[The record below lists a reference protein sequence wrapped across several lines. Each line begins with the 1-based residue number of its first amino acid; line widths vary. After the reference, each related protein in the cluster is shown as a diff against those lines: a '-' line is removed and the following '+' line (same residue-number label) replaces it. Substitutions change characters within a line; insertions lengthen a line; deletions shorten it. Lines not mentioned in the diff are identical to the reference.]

1 LSSSNPNLQNIPTEA
16 DPKYD
21 IRQAF
26 IVDKGNEMLA
36 ADYSQVELRLLA
48 DMSGDEE
55 LLRAFKND
63 EDVHVGAKRE
73 LEEELGITV
82 PTEQLKEV
90 AIITAHVSDADHDTV
105 FTTHLFATNIGDQEV
120 HPSDDL
126 DDIVRFSRD
135 QMQELITRYST
146 LQDTVITIDRDYT
159 IGKASTASSP
169 FSWKDY
175 GTFYGKVHEIALQLT
190 DA

>member
-1 LSSSNPNLQNIPTEA
+1 MSTAKHYEFTFHFSHIPPVMLRGTHALIVVRDEQG
-16 DPKYD
+16 K
-21 IRQAF
+21 F
-26 IVDKGNEMLA
+26 ILGSKHIYPPGI
-36 ADYSQVELRLLA
+36 YRLV
-48 DMSGDEE
+48 GGGIE
-55 LLRAFKND
+55 ND
-63 EDVHVGAKRE
+63 EDVHVGAQRE

-82 PTEQLKEV
+82 PIEQLQEV
-90 AIITAHVSDADHDTV
+90 AIITAHVTDADHDTV